1 MALVELTLLLVFII
15 ILLKSAEHVVIS
27 ASRLADFFG
36 ISTLAIGVILVAFST
51 SLPELS
57 VGIISSINNKGS
69 ISAGNVFGSNIANI
83 CLILG
88 LGAFLYGFSIT
99 MKEIKQVV
107 VILILTTIISV
118 YIIFH
123 VNFYG
128 DALTQIEGIIL
139 LGIGFWYFRNYL
151 KDYGTDNHH
160 NSHNRNELEHVTKH
174 KALQEFLYFFVGIL
188 IVLFSS
194 SMVVRYAVKL
204 AEMVGLAESFI
215 GATLIAVG
223 TSLPEMT
230 VSLQAIRK
238 KKYGLALGDAIGAN
252 LTTLTIVLGSSAVI
266 NPIDLTLNVF
276 IAALLFAI
284 IANSLFLYFAITS
297 KKLGNK
303 EGMILIALYV
313 FYLVTIFG
321 LQATELVT

>member
-1 MALVELTLLLVFII
+1 MALVELTLLLVFIL
-15 ILLKSAEHVVIS
+15 ILLKSAEHVVLS

-36 ISTLAIGVILVAFST
+36 ISTLAIGVVLVAFST

-57 VGIISSINNKGS
+57 VAIISSINQKGS

-88 LGAFLYGFSIT
+88 LGAFLYGFQIS

-118 YIIFH
+118 YIILH
-123 VNFYG
+123 VNLYG
-128 DALTQIEGIIL
+128 QALSQIEGIIL
-139 LGIGFWYFRNYL
+139 VGIGLWYFRNYL
-151 KDYGTDNHH
+151 RDYGTNG
-160 NSHNRNELEHVTKH
+160 NISHSNGIEHITKH
-174 KALQEFLYFFVGIL
+174 KALYDFLFFFVGII

-204 AEMVGLAESFI
+204 AEMLNLSESFI
-215 GATLIAVG
+215 GATIIAVG

-230 VSLQAIRK
+230 ISLQAIRK
-238 KKYGLALGDAIGAN
+238 KKYGIALGDAIGAN
-252 LTTLTIVLGSSAVI
+252 LTTLTIVLGTSALI

-284 IANSLFLYFAITS
+284 IANSVFLYFAITAKRMGS
-297 KKLGNK
+297 R
-303 EGMILIALYV
+303 EGTILVALYV

-321 LQATELVT
+321 LQATELIS